1 MNDIIYGL
9 ISKVDSGAIEKCFDA
24 IYEKNNNEPIRY
36 LEIGLYNGRT
46 ANGVKQYFLSKGY
59 PYEITGI
66 ESFLIGE
73 QMVFFP
79 EDAKLITGS
88 SIEIYNRIP
97 DNSQDFILVDGNHS
111 FPFVVA
117 DFFCYKDKIKKGG
130 FICFHDASPQTQ
142 WKGWQHVG
150 DKDDPDMTIAVMKA
164 LEKIGLIGENN
175 NREWLGFDLH
185 CHEWESAET
194 NDGGGVII
202 FKKLY

>member
-59 PYEITGI
+59 PYEIIGI

-164 LEKIGLIGENN
+164 LEKIGLIGENH

-185 CHEWESAET
+185 CHEWESAEI